1 MGGNLNSEVDKKDDE
16 IREITPESVKGRVY
30 PKNLN
35 RNDIIR
41 FSS

>member
-1 MGGNLNSEVDKKDDE
+1 MGGNLNSEVDEKDDE
-16 IREITPESVKGRVY
+16 IREITPESVKWRVY
-30 PKNLN
+30 PQNLN